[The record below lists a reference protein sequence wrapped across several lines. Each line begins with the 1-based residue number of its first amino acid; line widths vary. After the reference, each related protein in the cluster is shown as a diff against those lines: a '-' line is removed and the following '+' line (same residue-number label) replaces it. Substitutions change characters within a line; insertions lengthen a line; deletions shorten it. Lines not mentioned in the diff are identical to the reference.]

1 MYEKPLKYF
10 SKCSTCFLLG
20 PLAGNLVSCNAITSA
35 SIRIIVSITFLV
47 STALF
52 ESLVKAAFNESIFH
66 EINFKLLLLIGFY
79 DKLACF
85 LQNLYSEYYV
95 FHFL

>member
-66 EINFKLLLLIGFY
+66 EINLNLLLLIGSLY
-79 DKLACF
+79 DLKCF
-85 LQNLYSEYYV
+85 LQNSYAKHYV